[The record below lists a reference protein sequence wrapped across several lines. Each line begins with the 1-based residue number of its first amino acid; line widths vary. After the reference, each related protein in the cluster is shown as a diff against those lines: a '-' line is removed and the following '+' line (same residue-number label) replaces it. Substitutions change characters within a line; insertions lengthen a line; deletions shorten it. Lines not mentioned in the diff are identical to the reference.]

1 VIKKLL
7 NRSEFAKNVITLV
20 TGTSIAQALSLLA
33 APLLARLYTPEDF
46 SVYALFASTSSI
58 LSVVATARYELAVPL
73 PKEDNDAK
81 SILRLSLLI
90 CIVVA
95 SVTLMSVLGY
105 HFLSGEFKSEH
116 YSLWFFLLPLSVFAN
131 GIYNAFNYW
140 STRIKTFYLNSAGRV
155 MLSAGIAGV
164 SIVLGYVT
172 IGSSG
177 LIIGLVAGQLAAML
191 VMAWPMLKDVSG
203 FFRQTTKES
212 VVRNGKT
219 YSLFYRVNTPHALM
233 DAIQDNGVV
242 YLLTF
247 YFVEAVTGWYSFAFR
262 ILKAP
267 VGLIG
272 AAFYQVFYQR
282 LSQLN
287 NEGQDMRP
295 YILNMYRRLAL
306 IGLPGF
312 TVLFIFTPQIFE
324 WVFGPEWIGA
334 GEIARI
340 LTPWLALNFIV
351 SPVSCITLVCNRQR
365 AAFGFTISDTIV
377 RFSALVVGGV
387 LHDYKLAFIIISVF
401 SGLLM
406 IFALW
411 WYYSIAGTAF
421 KKRNG
426 TQ

>member
-1 VIKKLL
+1 MIKKLL

-20 TGTSIAQALSLLA
+20 TGTGIAQAISLLS
-33 APLLARLYTPEDF
+33 APLLSRLYSPEDF

-81 SILRLSLLI
+81 SILRLALMICTAAASITLLG
-90 CIVVA
+90 
-95 SVTLMSVLGY
+95 VLGY
-105 HFLSGEFKSEH
+105 HFLSGEYRSEH

-131 GIYNAFNYW
+131 GVYNAFNYW
-140 STRIKTFYLNSAGRV
+140 STRIKTFYLNASGRIT
-155 MLSAGIAGV
+155 LSACIAAV
-164 SIVLGYVT
+164 SIVLGYMAA
-172 IGSSG
+172 GSSG
-177 LIIGLVAGQLAAML
+177 LIIGLVAGQLASML
-191 VMAWPMLKDVSG
+191 VLAWPMIRNISTFFKDTS
-203 FFRQTTKES
+203 KES
-212 VVRNGKT
+212 VANNGKT
-219 YSLFYRVNTPHALM
+219 YSSFYRVNSPHALL
-233 DAIQDNGVV
+233 DSIQDNGVV
-242 YLLTF
+242 YLMSY
-247 YFVEAVTGWYSFAFR
+247 YFIEAVTGWYSFAFR

-272 AAFYQVFYQR
+272 AAFYQVFYQK

-287 NEGQDMRP
+287 NDGHDMRP

-312 TVLFIFTPQIFE
+312 AVLFVFTPQIFS
-324 WVFGPEWIGA
+324 WVFGAEWSGA

-340 LTPWLALNFIV
+340 LIPWLALNFIV

-365 AAFGFTISDTIV
+365 AAFGFTVADIIV
-377 RFSALVVGGV
+377 RFSALIVGGI

-401 SGLLM
+401 CSLLM

-411 WYYSIAGTAF
+411 WYYSIAGTAYL
-421 KKRNG
+421 KRNG
-426 TQ
+426 AQ